1 MQTLGLEGAK
11 YNIRVNCLAP
21 SAGTRML
28 DGLMTDEMSK
38 TLSPASV
45 SPGVVALVAQDAPN
59 RMILCAGGGSYERAY
74 ITMTRGIYVG
84 VDDQAEETIAQNW
97 EAIGDRTTETIP
109 EGGMQQSQ
117 LEFEK
122 ARLAGIVSDPV

>member
-11 YNIRVNCLAP
+11 NNIRVNCIAP

-28 DGLMTDEMSK
+28 DGLMPEAAET
-38 TLSPASV
+38 
-45 SPGVVALVAQDAPN
+45 VA
-59 RMILCAGGGSYERAY
+59 RS
-74 ITMTRGIYVG
+74 
-84 VDDQAEETIAQNW
+84 W
-97 EAIGDRTTETIP
+97 EAIGDRAAESIP

-122 ARLAGIVSDPV
+122 ARLAAQS

>member
-1 MQTLGLEGAK
+1 
-11 YNIRVNCLAP
+11 
-21 SAGTRML
+21 ML

-38 TLSPASV
+38 TLSPGSV
-45 SPGVVALVAQDAPN
+45 SPGVVALVAADAPN

-84 VDDQAEETIAQNW
+84 VDDQADETIAQNW
-97 EAIGDRTTETIP
+97 EAIGDRTNETIP